1 MLRDAVF
8 VFQLAWVCVC
18 FCLDQ
23 PSAGSVFSRS
33 VELGFSP
40 FPLWPHSV
48 PCGFSPRYC
57 SSTARSHAVY
67 LLE

>member
-1 MLRDAVF
+1 MFSSLPGFVSVF
-8 VFQLAWVCVC
+8 L
-18 FCLDQ
+18 CLDQ

-48 PCGFSPRYC
+48 PCGSSPRYC
-57 SSTARSHAVY
+57 SSTASSHAIY